1 MSSTANIGLGE
12 PMDVDKL
19 RREPSQESNDLYLS
33 DSDTE
38 FADAE
43 SEIFVVPLPVDGQDR
58 NGSGHDVSEEGSSSF
73 DLVEPSSSAQSSSFG
88 TTQETH
94 SLPSDLP
101 GGQSHPASQ
110 HDEGPN
116 FPNGQTTQGDDN
128 LNRKRSLDL
137 VENIKGLFRILDLIS
152 EQGSGGLVDK
162 VIIDQEST
170 GRFINEM
177 RPGTYK
183 DLTKVDFKALDEVD
197 VKPVGVYGSKS
208 EIVRLLG
215 EQGVLN
221 DETTRFLLMPQ
232 TEDSWSGSPCLR
244 AGLYALIVPG
254 NVTRERQVFVIF
266 WPEETTWDDNA
277 ISSVRR
283 NRITFIRYLTKIAD
297 QIVALVSE
305 EHGRALVWDD
315 PDDPDD
321 NNSSFVDLEEDTDR
335 LFAFEVSKASE
346 QEENVSIYEGIKI
359 KNSLIGNDTI
369 STKSDAAGKP
379 DSQNETY
386 LVSGDTRQALLT
398 SEFIPG
404 RDVSRRFNESFTNSF
419 QVKTYLFDKDCSL
432 RLGPDISRDAIA
444 LLIQNGL
451 TERYPVPVSE
461 FKSRER
467 GIEEHSKRERQLKT
481 ENIKQVIE
489 ATEPELSAALE
500 TYLVNLVLNS
510 YPKLDEASLRS
521 GSRHQEGIQGHS
533 DAVLKNLFVLYP
545 DLQQKFDELAPPGN
559 FTTIKSEGRTF
570 TKAMRKVVICD
581 HLFSHNE
588 LSVNEQKIVWSL
600 VESGV
605 ESGDLKGAERYLK
618 DEDAG
623 VFSSIVHGVSKFGR
637 SIWTASAFPTQH
649 NGPVKEALEAS
660 RNTKSFEFFDKAD
673 GILQRWPLLETGIR
687 EVFNVANAHFADN
700 IANALKVIPHRLIY
714 EQIKR
719 CKDAL
724 ERELGRSLHQEQERS
739 RSRLLADI
747 EHMRSTEGSR
757 PRTITLEEL
766 EKEASYRYFYERY
779 RASGRISAQTEPSVR
794 YSVHPLELTEEDKHR
809 LRMDS
814 TFNPRPKV
822 SEQGTFRFSLPI
834 GTYIRL
840 IRLLPNDQC
849 LIVAEGSDRDL
860 FVYIGNAST
869 LDSAISG
876 KRTAKIIKREK
887 TGQDILLAYEEGKH
901 TLVICGVDVQKPLV
915 QVYYFVFD
923 EKYQTLSA
931 QGSAINLTAWYASDL
946 PRITDVLVVNSGDE
960 LALVEDSGK
969 VRIFS
974 NVTQQFRPAHLQ
986 LPSTPITTFATPDG
1000 ACFGAIYLRD
1010 SETIMAM
1017 YHWASLGSHEGF
1029 TFKVADSFSL
1039 RPLVSAFDDRKN
1051 VHLFT
1056 LDSSSATCV
1065 SIRISIIRPV
1075 TEFHFREK
1083 HNQSS
1088 FGQGERRT
1096 IHNSLVD
1103 CHSDVWTRF
1112 PVVPAVQRQTI
1123 VSRERRKPRSM
1134 RFVTAWQT
1142 RVPFRDYF
1150 KDMIQKFEKSTKKPT
1165 GSLLSDII
1173 ISTCDFASDLDL
1185 DAVWQDTSVFK
1196 AGEWVV
1202 DIFCLIPIHI
1212 AIARDNRFIP
1222 LKDGVW
1228 APEVEKSLLGADVG
1242 RVADSLS
1249 FGWYESIFQSYM
1261 STKNVKV
1268 VSSMGEQS
1276 VGKSFALNH
1285 LADTSFAGSAMRTT
1299 EGVWMAVTPTE
1310 TDLIVALDF
1319 EGVHSIERSAQEDT
1333 LLVLFNAAISNLVL
1347 FRNNFALSRDI
1358 TNLFQSFQS
1367 SSTVLDPEANRSLF
1381 QSTLVIIIK
1390 DVVDS
1395 DRIEIAKEFKL
1406 KLHKIVQEEQGA
1418 NFITRLYRGRLDI
1431 IPWPVIESRQFY
1443 TLFTTLKKR
1452 LDGQGSTHEGG
1463 GAFLH
1468 KLKMLMAKLKT
1479 NDWGSLSQNMAT
1491 HRAQHLLSLLPRAM
1505 SFGATELEPDV
1516 EPLKNFDTN
1525 LVIECDDSNATFWI
1539 NQSDR
1544 PQAEQKTAVRSLMRM
1559 WPDFMKRHEEVET
1572 EWMEKLCLY
1581 LQQLVDRRIA
1591 HVEAWIDSNLSR
1603 FNSNSAAIEELRRAL
1618 DTKTVE
1624 IKRSVHLCKTKCT
1637 HCHLLCVGVQ
1647 FHEDIH
1653 DCSTNHL
1660 CPSSC
1665 QFVDEHDDEE
1675 DPCSLPAG
1683 HEGPHMCDPAAHL
1696 CGYRCDLNERKGC
1709 VGSCTKVAGH
1719 PEAGHICS
1727 ARRHLCGEPC
1737 ELRDVSVPGGKLYSC
1752 QGTCSAA
1759 WDEEHDSH
1767 LCGATSCPITCQL
1780 CKRLCA
1786 SANHLHGLHA
1796 DAVHLCG
1803 QEHKCKEECA
1813 SDGVCEIDTVPQSIE
1828 ATFNGA
1834 HDRFQYTKY
1843 SQKTKRLPC
1852 AIPIGPGLLTHDG
1865 PHIHSTSARI
1875 FHFCDARCS
1884 NCDYVC
1890 TLPYQHP
1897 QPEHSTNHG
1906 SMSRTSWVVDG
1917 SSLELDGHKFGSND
1931 DGAPML
1937 CNLVCSAMGR
1947 HAHIDYCRASDPNSC
1962 NAPEVDHIRTRI
1974 DPNPDRPK
1982 DWISHGL
1989 YWRRLG
1995 FRDPYSREEQ
2005 ATFAKCDAMCSGPEH
2020 QETAT
2025 NAAQPSYCTLP
2036 IFHPRAVLSQ
2046 APAGGHVSDDGH
2058 AFSCKNPAVL
2068 TQAFHVI
2075 FAIDRSGSMSIQD
2088 RRPVPTYPAS
2098 TRIMRTANN
2107 RLGSVYYALHS
2118 FWSARATAM
2127 NQAGVQTRRDAYS
2140 AILFN
2145 GSATEVY
2152 TNDFSSTPDNLLDSI
2167 LRYSA
2172 DGGTN
2177 FSAAIHMAEE
2187 IMTRHWSTERAPVVI
2202 FLSDGECSIGD
2213 DVVYSLCRKAVGLGR
2228 ALSFQAVSFGP
2239 DGSSTWLRRMVQIAK
2254 EVQDRAPRDPLL
2266 PANAVVE
2273 SSYSIALDSVRLAE
2287 TFLGI
2292 AESLRKTR
2300 GGLIR

>member
-19 RREPSQESNDLYLS
+19 RRDPSQESDDLYLS
-33 DSDTE
+33 DSNTE

-43 SEIFVVPLPVDGQDR
+43 SDIFDVPLPIDGQDK
-58 NGSGHDVSEEGSSSF
+58 NGPGRDGSEEGSSSF

-88 TTQETH
+88 TTLETH
-94 SLPSDLP
+94 SLPSNLS
-101 GGQSHPASQ
+101 GEKSHSASQ
-110 HDEGPN
+110 HDEGAN
-116 FPNGQTTQGDDN
+116 FSNGQATQGDDN
-128 LNRKRSLDL
+128 LNRKRSTDL
-137 VENIKGLFRILDLIS
+137 VENIKGLYRILDLIS
-152 EQGSGGLVDK
+152 ERGSGGLVDK
-162 VIIDQEST
+162 IIIDQEST

-177 RPGTYK
+177 RPGAYK

-208 EIVRLLG
+208 EIVRFLG
-215 EQGVLN
+215 EQGVLD
-221 DETTRFLLMPQ
+221 DEITRFLLLPQ
-232 TEDSWSGSPCLR
+232 TEDSSSVSPYLR

-254 NVTRERQVFVIF
+254 NATRERQVLVIF

-277 ISSVRR
+277 ISTVRR
-283 NRITFIRYLTKIAD
+283 NRITFMRYLTKIVD

-315 PDDPDD
+315 PDDIDE

-346 QEENVSIYEGIKI
+346 QEENVGIYEGIKI
-359 KNSLIGNDTI
+359 KNSLIRN
-369 STKSDAAGKP
+369 STMSKLDATGKP

-386 LVSGDTRQALLT
+386 LVGGDTRQALLT
-398 SEFIPG
+398 SEFIPS
-404 RDVSRRFNESFTNSF
+404 RDVSHRLNESLTNVF
-419 QVKTYLFDKDCSL
+419 QVKARLFDKDSSL
-432 RLGPDISRDAIA
+432 RLGTDISRNAIA
-444 LLIQNGL
+444 LLLRNGL
-451 TERYPVPVSE
+451 AERYPEPVTA
-461 FKSRER
+461 FIARER
-467 GIEEHSKRERQLKT
+467 EIEERSKCDRRSKNES
-481 ENIKQVIE
+481 IKRDVE
-489 ATEPELSAALE
+489 ATEPELVAAVE
-500 TYLVNLVLNS
+500 TYLVNLVLSS
-510 YPKLDEASLRS
+510 YPKLDETILR
-521 GSRHQEGIQGHS
+521 GGNECREGIQSHP
-533 DAVLKNLFVLYP
+533 DAFLKNLFALHP
-545 DLQQKFDELAPPGN
+545 TLRQKIDELAPIVD
-559 FTTIKSEGRTF
+559 FTTMKSEGRAF
-570 TKAMRKVVICD
+570 TKAMRKIVICD

-588 LSVNEQKIVWSL
+588 LSENEQKIVWSL

-605 ESGDLKGAERYLK
+605 ESGDLKDAERYLK
-618 DEDAG
+618 DDNAL
-623 VFSSIVHGVSKFGR
+623 VFSSIVRGHD
-637 SIWTASAFPTQH
+637 
-649 NGPVKEALEAS
+649 GPVKEALEAA
-660 RNTKSFEFFDKAD
+660 RNTKSSEFFDKVD
-673 GILQRWPLLETGIR
+673 DILQRWPLLETGVL
-687 EVFNVANAHFADN
+687 EAFNVAHAHFAN
-700 IANALKVIPHRLIY
+700 RIASALRTIPHRLIH
-714 EQIKR
+714 EQINL

-724 ERELGRSLHQEQERS
+724 ERELGKSLHQEQECS
-739 RSRLLADI
+739 RSQLLADI
-747 EHMRSTEGSR
+747 EKMRSTEGSR
-757 PRTITLEEL
+757 PQTTILEGL
-766 EKEASYRYFYERY
+766 EKEVPYRYSSYERY
-779 RASGRISAQTEPSVR
+779 RVSGWISEQTEPSIR

-809 LRMDS
+809 LKMDS

-822 SEQGTFRFSLPI
+822 SERGTFGFSLPI
-834 GTYIRL
+834 GTSIRL

-849 LIVAEGSDRDL
+849 LIMAEGNDRDL

-876 KRTAKIIKREK
+876 KRTAKVIKREK
-887 TGQDILLAYEEGKH
+887 TGQDILLAYEEGKR
-901 TLVICGVDVQKPLV
+901 TLVVCGVDVQKPLV
-915 QVYYFVFD
+915 HVYYFVFD

-986 LPSTPITTFATPDG
+986 LPSAPITTFATPDG
-1000 ACFGAIYLRD
+1000 ACFGAIYVRD
-1010 SETIMAM
+1010 NESILTM

-1029 TFKVADSFSL
+1029 TLKVADSFAL

-1065 SIRISIIRPV
+1065 SIRISITRPV
-1075 TEFHFREK
+1075 TEFQFREK

-1088 FGQGERRT
+1088 SGQGERRT
-1096 IHNSLVD
+1096 IHNSLID

-1112 PVVPAVQRQTI
+1112 PVIPAVQRQTI
-1123 VSRERRKPRSM
+1123 VSRERRKARSI

-1142 RVPFRDYF
+1142 QVPFRAYF

-1165 GSLLSDII
+1165 GSLLSDTV
-1173 ISTCDFASDLDL
+1173 ISTCDFASD
-1185 DAVWQDTSVFK
+1185 DAFWQDTSVFK
-1196 AGEWVV
+1196 GGEWIV

-1431 IPWPVIESRQFY
+1431 MPWPVIESRQFY

-1516 EPLKNFDTN
+1516 ELLKNFDTN
-1525 LVIECDDSNATFWI
+1525 LAIESDDSNAIFWI

-1559 WPDFMKRHEEVET
+1559 WPDFVKRHEEVET

-1603 FNSNSAAIEELRRAL
+1603 FRSNSAAIEELRRAL

-1624 IKRSVHLCKTKCT
+1624 IKRSVHLCKAKCT
-1637 HCHLLCVGVQ
+1637 QCHLLCVGVQ
-1647 FHEDIH
+1647 FHEDTH

-1665 QFVDEHDDEE
+1665 QFVDEHDNEE
-1675 DPCSLPAG
+1675 DPCSLSAG

-1696 CGYRCDLNERKGC
+1696 CGYRCDLNEREGC
-1709 VGSCTKVAGH
+1709 VGSCTKVASH

-1737 ELRDVSVPGGKLYSC
+1737 ELRDVSVPGGKPYSC

-1767 LCGATSCPITCQL
+1767 VCGATSCPVTCQL

-1786 SANHLHGLHA
+1786 AANHLHGLHA

-1828 ATFNGA
+1828 ATFSGA
-1834 HDRFQYTKY
+1834 HDRFQYTKLVCFLDLLLTAAAE
-1843 SQKTKRLPC
+1843 TKRLPC
-1852 AIPIGPGLLTHDG
+1852 AIPIGPGLITHDG

-1906 SMSRTSWVVDG
+1906 SMSRTRWVVDG

-2005 ATFAKCDAMCSGPEH
+2005 TTFAKCDAMCSGPEH

-2046 APAGGHVSDDGH
+2046 TPAGGHVSDDGH

-2098 TRIMRTANN
+2098 ARIMRTANN

-2127 NQAGVQTRRDAYS
+2127 NQAGVQNRRDAYS

-2145 GSATEVY
+2145 GLATEVY
-2152 TNDFSSTPDNLLDSI
+2152 TNDFSSAPDVLLDSI

-2172 DGGTN
+2172 EGGTN
-2177 FSAAIHMAEE
+2177 FSAAISMVEQ

-2213 DVVYSLCRKAVGLGR
+2213 DVVYSLCRKAVSLGR

-2266 PANAVVE
+2266 PASAVVG
-2273 SSYSIALDSVRLAE
+2273 SSYSIALDSVLLAE